1 MVRPLTFRH
10 NTRYLSLFHPL
21 QYFFAASS
29 ETGMIGYPI
38 NKELVPTI
46 ARVSE
51 GTWPRLCKKITFSD
65 LFDEKRVLYFENTQE
80 SYGIRAPGAF
90 LEWGLTSHQP
100 VSQRIS
106 TFFHGLQRGA
116 YSYFTVIGAF
126 SSFSIKRRAMSRP
139 QEKIPPGGDAVITGA
154 HRVST
159 IMHVHQI
166 LVTNDGEIVE
176 RGIHGTAAPN
186 PSGAG
191 YLS

>member
-1 MVRPLTFRH
+1 
-10 NTRYLSLFHPL
+10 
-21 QYFFAASS
+21 
-29 ETGMIGYPI
+29 MIGYPI

-106 TFFHGLQRGA
+106 AFFHGLQRGA
-116 YSYFTVIGAF
+116 YSYFTVIWC
-126 SSFSIKRRAMSRP
+126 
-139 QEKIPPGGDAVITGA
+139 
-154 HRVST
+154 
-159 IMHVHQI
+159 I
-166 LVTNDGEIVE
+166 LFILDKATSNVE
-176 RGIHGTAAPN
+176 TAGKN
-186 PSGAG
+186 PSWR
-191 YLS
+191 